1 MISHMPLKE
10 SDGIAKKVMPGGLV
24 LCFVSVF
31 PLFFAYPL
39 SFLFEGQV
47 LHCLMALYGL
57 SPGFYILAAMLT
69 HFAGLFSCG
78 LFVKSRGIAKR
89 VMPGSEHRKAGMD
102 VPGLWRHSTGHEGRA
117 AEQNDAKADSTGCH
131 AKAAA

>member
-1 MISHMPLKE
+1 MNSFKILNARRLS
-10 SDGIAKKVMPGGLV
+10 V
-24 LCFVSVF
+24 LAFSF
-31 PLFFAYPL
+31 SFAYLL

-47 LHCLMALYGL
+47 LYSLMALYGL
-57 SPGFYILAAMLT
+57 SPGFYILAAMLA

-78 LFVKSRGIAKR
+78 LFVKSQGFAKR

-102 VPGLWRHSTGHEGRA
+102 VPGLWRHSTGYEGRD
-117 AEQNDAKADSTGCH
+117 AEQNDTKTDSTGCH